1 MPSFNGR
8 SLGLRVLFGDFVLG
22 CDTGEAREREDQCFI
37 TGICYHV
44 EIVDN

>member
-22 CDTGEAREREDQCFI
+22 CDTGEGEGTRGLMFHHGD
-37 TGICYHV
+37 V
-44 EIVDN
+44 PS